1 MNKKGFTL
9 IEVLAVIVILGVLT
23 MIGIYAISTNIEHSR
38 KSAFVDNG
46 IAYVEKMMA
55 MRAQDELPIEVTD
68 YKGLLIP
75 IDKLKGTDKI
85 DLTSPYGDYDL
96 SSSYVIMV
104 KQNNQYKYYLTML
117 TTQGDAIINVEY
129 NELRTDWVMNIHSDY
144 SIGEENKKYEDKL
157 KEIVNIKNSGST
169 AKIMVG
175 TYEYTI
181 DTKKDNY
188 IVLAKSNG

>member
-9 IEVLAVIVILGVLT
+9 IEVLGVIVILGILT
-23 MIGIYAISTNIEHSR
+23 MIGIYAVSTNIEHSR

-144 SIGEENKKYEDKL
+144 SIGEENKKYDDKL
-157 KEIVNIKNSGST
+157 KEIVNIKNAGST
-169 AKIMVG
+169 TKIMAG

-181 DTKKDNY
+181 DSRKDNY